1 MIDKFEKY
9 HIFRRLILVFLCA
22 MYAYVTIESFSFARF
37 GINNNVGATDI
48 VIVIGS
54 LQTLMTV
61 VLGYSFKLYSTSR
74 DRNAE

>member
-1 MIDKFEKY
+1 MFEQFEKY
-9 HIFRRLILVFLCA
+9 HLFRRLILVFLCV

-37 GINNNVGATDI
+37 GISNNVSATDI

-61 VLGYSFKLYSTSR
+61 VLGYSFRLYSQSR
-74 DRNAE
+74 DKE